1 MGVFVMKLELEQ
13 ADVKKVVDLINN
25 RIEELRTDISDEIED
40 NDEEIRE
47 IIRGYKVLVKK
58 ITSQVQ

>member
-1 MGVFVMKLELEQ
+1 MKLELEQ

>member
-1 MGVFVMKLELEQ
+1 MKLELEQ

-47 IIRGYKVLVKK
+47 IIRGYKALVKK
-58 ITSQVQ
+58 ITSQVR

>member
-1 MGVFVMKLELEQ
+1 MKLELEQ
-13 ADVKKVVDLINN
+13 GDVKKVVDLINN
-25 RIEELRTDISDEIED
+25 RIEELRTDISEEIED

-58 ITSQVQ
+58 IGDQVR

>member
-1 MGVFVMKLELEQ
+1 MKLELEQ

-40 NDEEIRE
+40 SDEEIRE
-47 IIRGYKVLVKK
+47 IIRGYKALVKK
-58 ITSQVQ
+58 ITSQVH

>member
-1 MGVFVMKLELEQ
+1 MKLELEQ

-58 ITSQVQ
+58 ITSQVK

>member
-1 MGVFVMKLELEQ
+1 MKLELEQ

-40 NDEEIRE
+40 SDEELRE
-47 IIRGYKVLVKK
+47 IIRGYKILIKK
-58 ITSQVQ
+58 ICDQIE

>member
-1 MGVFVMKLELEQ
+1 MKLELEQ

-40 NDEEIRE
+40 SDEEIRE
-47 IIRGYKVLVKK
+47 IIRGYKALVKK
-58 ITSQVQ
+58 ITSQVR